1 MVGSALRRQ
10 ELVALEEAARSLGAS
25 FAQRFLGVLVPA
37 VRSCRHTHPAADA
50 LVRRYGKPAE
60 HRHSIQI
67 EINRKL
73 YMNEQTLDLD
83 QAGYLRLTTDL
94 KALVEQLMAT
104 DPRTL

>member
-1 MVGSALRRQ
+1 MSVFGFKKPSSK
-10 ELVALEEAARSLGAS
+10 ELGW
-25 FAQRFLGVLVPA
+25 
-37 VRSCRHTHPAADA
+37 
-50 LVRRYGKPAE
+50 AE